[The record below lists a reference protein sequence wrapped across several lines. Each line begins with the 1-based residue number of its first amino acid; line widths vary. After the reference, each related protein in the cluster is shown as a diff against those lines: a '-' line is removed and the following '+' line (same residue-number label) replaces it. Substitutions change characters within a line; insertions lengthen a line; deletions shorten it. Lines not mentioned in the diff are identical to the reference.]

1 MSPSPHEV
9 IVTSVGRSLA
19 QRIQA
24 GRHEL
29 RADEPVPSGGSDS
42 GPDPY
47 ALLLAALGACTSMTL
62 RMYADRKQWPLE
74 RIVVRLSQAKVHARD
89 CVDCENDDNA
99 RVTRITREIELSGPL
114 TAEQKRRLVEIAE
127 RCPVHRTLLGPKEI
141 VTRLADGS
149 PDSPSK

>member
-1 MSPSPHEV
+1 MSRSPHEV
-9 IVTSVGRSLA
+9 IVTEVGKSLA

-62 RMYADRKQWPLE
+62 RMYADRKKWPLE
-74 RIVVRLSQAKVHARD
+74 RVTVRLSQSHVHARD
-89 CVDCENDDNA
+89 CAECEDHGDA
-99 RVTRITREIELSGPL
+99 RVSRIVREIELVGEL
-114 TAEQKRRLVEIAE
+114 TAEQRTRLVEIAE
-127 RCPVHRTLLGPKEI
+127 RCPVHRTLMGPKEI
-141 VTRLADGS
+141 VTRLAE
-149 PDSPSK
+149 

>member
-1 MSPSPHEV
+1 MTRSPHEV
-9 IVTSVGRSLA
+9 VVTEVGRSLA

-62 RMYADRKQWPLE
+62 RMYADRKKWPLE
-74 RIVVRLSQAKVHARD
+74 RVVVRLSQAKVHARD
-89 CVDCENDDNA
+89 CAECEDHGDA
-99 RVTRITREIELSGPL
+99 RVDRILREIELSGPL
-114 TAEQKRRLVEIAE
+114 TPEQRNRLIEIAE
-127 RCPVHRTLLGPKEI
+127 RCPVHRTLMGPKEI
-141 VTRLADGS
+141 TTKLAE
-149 PDSPSK
+149 

>member
-9 IVTSVGRSLA
+9 IVTSIGRSLA

-29 RADEPVPSGGSDS
+29 RADEPVPAGGTDS

-47 ALLLAALGACTSMTL
+47 ALLLSALGACTSMTL

-74 RIVVRLSQAKVHARD
+74 RVVVRLSQSKVHARD
-89 CVDCENDDNA
+89 CAECEDHTDA
-99 RVTRITREIELSGPL
+99 RVSRIVREIELGGPL
-114 TAEQKRRLVEIAE
+114 TPEQKQRLIEIAE
-127 RCPVHRTLLGPKEI
+127 RCPVHRTFMDPKEI
-141 VTRLADGS
+141 VTRLVE
-149 PDSPSK
+149 

>member
-1 MSPSPHEV
+1 MSPAPYEV
-9 IVTSVGRSLA
+9 VVTGIGKTLA

-29 RADEPVPSGGSDS
+29 SADEPVPSGGSDT

-74 RIVVRLSQAKVHARD
+74 GVSVRLAQSRIHARD
-89 CVDCENDDNA
+89 CAECEVKDD
-99 RVTRITREIELSGPL
+99 TQIDRITREIVLSGPL
-114 TAEQKRRLVEIAE
+114 SPEQKQRLVEIAN
-127 RCPVHRTLLGPKEI
+127 RCPVHRTLTGQKEI
-141 VTRLADGS
+141 VTTLADPG
-149 PDSPSK
+149 

>member
-9 IVTSVGRSLA
+9 VVTSVGRSLA

-47 ALLLAALGACTSMTL
+47 ALLLSALGACTSMTL
-62 RMYADRKQWPLE
+62 RMYADRKKWPLE

-89 CVDCENDDNA
+89 CVECEDHSDA
-99 RVTRITREIELSGPL
+99 RVDRILRELELGGPL
-114 TAEQKRRLVEIAE
+114 TAEQRQRLLEIAE

-141 VTRLADGS
+141 VTRLAEAGG
-149 PDSPSK
+149 